1 MTVRST
7 FALTVLAA
15 LGLAAAHPAAAQTQ
29 VFDIP
34 QNSTLLNT
42 GAIDNLWLGNQ
53 FTDSA
58 TETATYL
65 GFFDNGSLLGT
76 HSIYNISNK
85 ELYNKYDQVR
95 LDDITS
101 GTTISVAIADI
112 SAITSTG
119 VDASGLGFQLGS
131 YYYVPATGPGIIT
144 AGGTYAIAIH
154 QTAAFSNIYDTGF
167 VSGVAPTINDSNV
180 TLKFD
185 PSTSFAAVGSYHPPT
200 STPVYTTA
208 GDKYLDGAS
217 FLVAAPE
224 PAQTASLGL
233 FGLGLGALVL
243 KARKRKA
250 SGMAV

>member
-1 MTVRST
+1 MLPKEAATKGKRIMTVRST

-15 LGLAAAHPAAAQTQ
+15 LGLVAAHPAAAQTA

-34 QNSTLLNT
+34 LGSPLLHT
-42 GAIDNLWLGNQ
+42 GAAGDLWLGNQ

-58 TETATYL
+58 TEGVAYL
-65 GFFDNGSLLGT
+65 GFYDNGSLINST
-76 HSIYNISNK
+76 
-85 ELYNKYDQVR
+85 LYNKYDQVR

-101 GTTISVAIADI
+101 GATVSVATANV
-112 SAITSTG
+112 SAIASTG
-119 VDASGLGFQLGS
+119 VDGSGLGFQLGS
-131 YYYVPATGPGIIT
+131 YYYVSATGPGIIT
-144 AGGTYAIAIH
+144 AGGTYVIAIH
-154 QTAAFSNIYDTGF
+154 QTAPFGNDF
-167 VSGVAPTINDSNV
+167 VSAVAPTISDSNV
-180 TLKFD
+180 ALKFD
-185 PSTSFAAVGSYHPPT
+185 SIKSFAGVFSYQPPLGI
-200 STPVYTTA
+200 PVYSTA

-224 PAQTASLGL
+224 PAQTAALGV